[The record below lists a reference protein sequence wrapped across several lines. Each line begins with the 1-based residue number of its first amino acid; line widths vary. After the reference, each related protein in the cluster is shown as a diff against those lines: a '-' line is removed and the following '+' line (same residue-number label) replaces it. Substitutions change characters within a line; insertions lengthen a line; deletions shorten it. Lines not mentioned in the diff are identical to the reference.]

1 MNMMLI
7 RDLAAKLRNLFCVS
21 ELQKRY
27 EDGKV
32 QIKTHNGKVLE
43 KCESFPYGFYAKAK
57 NGKAMVFCQGGNY
70 NDFEILPVMKADDIP
85 RPELKEGDSALYTG
99 DGGCV
104 IVRDAGDV
112 EVLAMGSGKV
122 KVIAKDGTL
131 FFANDKTN
139 SCKILLELID
149 EIKGLITT
157 GSPATQTINAASQQ
171 KLEAYKNKVKDLY
184 AEAE

>member
-1 MNMMLI
+1 MNMMLT

-27 EDGKV
+27 DDGRV

-57 NGKAMVFCQGGNY
+57 NGKALVFCQGGKY
-70 NDFEILPVMKADDIP
+70 NDFEILPVLKADDISAP
-85 RPELKEGDSALYTG
+85 DLQEGDAALYTG

-112 EVLAMGSGKV
+112 EVVAMGSGKV
-122 KVIAKDGTL
+122 FIGNGRKNICA
-131 FFANDKTN
+131 
-139 SCKILLELID
+139 LLTGLID
-149 EIKGLITT
+149 AIEGIVTF
-157 GSPATQTINAASQQ
+157 GSPASQSVDPATKA
-171 KLEAYKNKVKDLY
+171 KLEAYKNQIKQLFM
-184 AEAE
+184 EGT